1 MRMREVTENIPKP
14 LAIIGDRPIL
24 WHIMKIYSRY
34 GFNEFILPLGYKGE
48 KIKEYF
54 MNYDWIQNDFI
65 LDFSGN
71 ENKVYL
77 LKKPEKWKIT
87 FIDTGADTMTGD
99 RIKRIQPYIDED
111 TFLMTYGDG
120 LCDIDIAKLL
130 KYHQN
135 MGATATLTAIEK
147 KSQYGLLKAQ
157 DGLAVSFEEK
167 TELEGLINGGFFVLG
182 KGIFNYLDHE
192 GCSIEKD
199 VLPRLAAE
207 SQLAVFEHKG
217 FWRSADTPKDLQDM
231 NENWEDISKIL
242 GIGD

>member
-87 FIDTGADTMTGD
+87 FIDTGADAMTGD
-99 RIKRIQPYIDED
+99 RIKRIQPFIDED

-120 LCDIDIAKLL
+120 LCDIDVAKLL
-130 KYHQN
+130 KYHQD

-147 KSQYGLLKAQ
+147 RSQYGILKAQ
-157 DGLAVSFEEK
+157 DGLAVSFGEK

-182 KGIFNYLDHE
+182 KGIFNYIDHE

-207 SQLAVFEHKG
+207 SQLAVLEHKG

-242 GIGD
+242 GIDD